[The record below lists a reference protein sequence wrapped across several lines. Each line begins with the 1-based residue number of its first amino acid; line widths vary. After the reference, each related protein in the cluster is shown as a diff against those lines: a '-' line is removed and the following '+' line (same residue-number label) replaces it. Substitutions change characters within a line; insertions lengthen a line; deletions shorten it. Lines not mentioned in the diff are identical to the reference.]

1 MIDVNALKAEWVRNG
16 LTQYQ
21 VAENILG
28 ISSRGFHE
36 KLKKGILGSD
46 EIEKLVIALN
56 ISKPMPIFFPRLVTC
71 EDTTTKAPT

>member
-1 MIDVNALKAEWVRNG
+1 MVDVNALKAEWVRNG

-46 EIEKLVIALN
+46 EIENLIIKVKSSYKGFNIYVFFFQSYDKGLN
-56 ISKPMPIFFPRLVTC
+56 I
-71 EDTTTKAPT
+71 